1 MKIAKKLTVKEFGN
15 LSVDTLRAKTVAAG
29 AELFFVGRIYGSTR
43 AQEVVETPH
52 GVAIKFKGE
61 FRGVGFDGEEV
72 FSSVCYLPAPA
83 DDLLSGALNSA
94 QGEGKAGS
102 VNIEF
107 GFDFY
112 TAQDKGITGYKYVC
126 KPLVET
132 AASDPVARLAASFA
146 PVPLKLAGDAQLALG
161 DESGDKAPEGA
172 QEAEGG
178 KKGGKK

>member
-15 LSVDTLRAKTVAAG
+15 LTVDALRKLTEAAG
-29 AELFFVGRIYGSTR
+29 DELFFVGRIYGSTR

-61 FRGVGFDGEEV
+61 FRGVGYDGEEV

-83 DDLLSGALNSA
+83 DDLLSGALNGA
-94 QGEGKAGS
+94 QGEGKTGS

-112 TAQDKGITGYKYVC
+112 TAKDKGITGYKYVC

-146 PVPLKLAGDAQLALG
+146 PVPLKLAAEPQLTLG
-161 DESGDKAPEGA
+161 TDTSAEEAPA
-172 QEAEGG
+172 DGG
-178 KKGGKK
+178 KGGKAGKK

>member
-15 LSVDTLRAKTVAAG
+15 LTVDALRKKTEAAG
-29 AELFFVGRIYGSTR
+29 DELFFVGRIYGAVR

-72 FSSVCYLPAPA
+72 FSSVVYLPAPS
-83 DDLLSGALNSA
+83 DELLSGALNTA
-94 QGEGKAGS
+94 QGDKAAGS
-102 VNIEF
+102 VTVEF

-112 TAQDKGITGYKYVC
+112 TAKDKGITGYKYVC

-146 PVPLKLAGDAQLALG
+146 PPPLKLAGDAQLALG
-161 DESGDKAPEGA
+161 TDTPADEAPAGDTEG
-172 QEAEGG
+172 
-178 KKGGKK
+178 KGGKAGKK